1 MLKVEIEIYLREM
14 ELKKVENEID
24 RASTV
29 ADSVTTVLK
38 RFLSITNALTEFRGG
53 CNWFLT
59 GSSKEDAMKKKV
71 ISDAHITDE
80 ANSLMSNNFMNDY
93 PLVVEKIWNE
103 SQDSILCRN
112 YIQSDI
118 NYFSYGMVCKI
129 DNKDLAIDFV
139 SKCLSSL
146 ISELS
151 PRIISVETNNYSIN
165 EKKVFPDRLP
175 VGWMFYIDKVI
186 NEELAGLNG
195 EMHNIT
201 KDGKSIGTLF
211 LSKKGFFDGGNEN
224 DIKQANDLEILLA
237 SHNILPTYKD
247 IF

>member
-1 MLKVEIEIYLREM
+1 MLKVEIEIYLREIGF
-14 ELKKVENEID
+14 KKVENEID
-24 RASTV
+24 RASAV
-29 ADSVTTVLK
+29 ANGVTTVLK
-38 RFLSITNALTEFRGG
+38 RFLSIANALTELRSG
-53 CNWFLT
+53 CNWFLP
-59 GSSKEDAMKKKV
+59 GSSKKDAMQKKV
-71 ISDAHITDE
+71 ISNAHITDE
-80 ANSLMSNNFMNDY
+80 ANSLMSNKFMNDY

-103 SQDSILCRN
+103 PGDSILCRN
-112 YIQSDI
+112 YMQSNV
-118 NYFSYGMVCKI
+118 NYFSYGIVCKI

-139 SKCLSSL
+139 SKCLSGL

-186 NEELAGLNG
+186 NGELAGLNG

-201 KDGKSIGTLF
+201 KEGKSIGTLF
-211 LSKKGFFDGGNEN
+211 LSKRGFFDGNNEN
-224 DIKQANDLEILLA
+224 DIKQANDLEVLLV